1 MFVSMDTNIKAE
13 HTLRN
18 ERVRMLDENEAV
30 GPAKPLSL
38 LFFHVLIF

>member
-13 HTLRN
+13 HTPSD

-30 GPAKPLSL
+30 EPAKPLLL
-38 LFFHVLIF
+38 LFFHVLMF

>member
-13 HTLRN
+13 HTLSH
-18 ERVRMLDENEAV
+18 ERVRMLDENGAV
-30 GPAKPLSL
+30 GPAKPLLL